1 MIGLKDKLAHLTFRE
16 ACKLLGPEGDRLIR
30 DGGKYDIDM
39 SEQVALTR
47 DLFQLNLGDAEVT
60 IRLNP
65 VKRQDLDCKCN
76 VCTIP
81 CEHMGVAL
89 SIILEEKL
97 VLGLSAPPP
106 ERVPVESLSDEE
118 LVRQAIMDRAER
130 ASNEN
135 MAMKSI
141 CKNEL

>member
-1 MIGLKDKLAHLTFRE
+1 
-16 ACKLLGPEGDRLIR
+16 
-30 DGGKYDIDM
+30 M
-39 SEQVALTR
+39 SEQVTLTR
-47 DLFQLNLGDAEVT
+47 DLFQLNLGKAVVT
-60 IRLNP
+60 IRLNS
-65 VKRQDLDCKCN
+65 VNRQELDCKCN
-76 VCTIP
+76 ECTTP

-135 MAMKSI
+135 MTMKSI